1 LIFSKLII
9 EFFFWLTFSL
19 AAGMFRNT
27 ALELFPQS
35 TGMVPVLPPEL
46 EREIFEMSA
55 RIHPKTAVRL
65 VLVARR
71 VQIW

>member
-1 LIFSKLII
+1 MSQ
-9 EFFFWLTFSL
+9 S
-19 AAGMFRNT
+19 T
-27 ALELFPQS
+27 ALLPLRVPQP
-35 TGMVPVLPPEL
+35 TGMPVLPPEL

-55 RIHPKTAVRL
+55 RIHPGNAVRL